1 VFFLQALAALRASI
15 LKLSHVGATHE
26 CGPGDLL
33 ETGGAHALARRR
45 GERTTSQHFEGCV
58 CVSEGIWERALVL
71 VVLISQKQQ
80 SAKQSQHHARR
91 LAADAVVARFLPP
104 PRAKADLPTC
114 SGDWQDCCSTTLL
127 YHHTLP
133 RWTDSHITTTSQYLQ
148 SVDVYEDM
156 TCSQPA
162 NQSMHSSQCG

>member
-1 VFFLQALAALRASI
+1 VQLTNAGLEICWKRAVRMHWRAGAAKVRPASI
-15 LKLSHVGATHE
+15 MRNVYA
-26 CGPGDLL
+26 C
-33 ETGGAHALARRR
+33 R
-45 GERTTSQHFEGCV
+45 
-58 CVSEGIWERALVL
+58 EGIWERALVL
-71 VVLISQKQQ
+71 VVLTSQKQQ

-114 SGDWQDCCSTTLL
+114 SGDWQDCSSTTLL

-133 RWTDSHITTTSQYLQ
+133 RWTDSRITTTSRYLQ